1 MRFAARRL
9 RAIVAGVACLAIPLA
24 AAPLQPAFS
33 QAAEKVTVRFT
44 WKLKGEYAPL
54 FVALDK
60 GYYKA
65 EGLDVDL
72 AEGSGAQTVL
82 KLLASGNEKFGYGPA
97 VSAAQA
103 VSQGLPVKV
112 VALYQTK
119 APMGVISFPDVALK
133 SPKDLEGK
141 RLAISV
147 GETFGDMLA
156 SFTRINNVD
165 IGKIQQIQMDASA
178 RTSQFLTRKI
188 DVMSVYLSNEW
199 PQIEKRANVKFNILR
214 VSDFG
219 LNLLGASIIVGNAFA
234 EQNPETVRKLLRATA
249 KGYRDAMADPKAAA
263 KTMAKYM
270 KVPEDPEVL
279 DRQVEATVLST
290 NAPAGK
296 PIGWQEAARLAGQSG
311 LAEGDRRPARDQ
323 AAERVLYQRLS
334 AVGSR
339 RARPAGWPKR
349 AQRGLSP
356 ATPSAVPRAIRPTR
370 AKATRGQRHVLPCA
384 RGAIDL
390 AFLRPCPPCGPR
402 TVS

>member
-1 MRFAARRL
+1 MKPAARKLIVASGPSCLQPQLGSRRL
-9 RAIVAGVACLAIPLA
+9 RKRPKKL
-24 AAPLQPAFS
+24 
-33 QAAEKVTVRFT
+33 TVRFT

-65 EGLDVDL
+65 EGLEVDL

-119 APMGVISFPDVALK
+119 APMGVISFPDVPLK
-133 SPKDLEGK
+133 TPKDLEGK

-147 GETFGDMLA
+147 GETFGDMLGP
-156 SFTRINNVD
+156 FTRINNVD
-165 IGKIQQIQMDASA
+165 IEKIQRIQMDASA

-199 PQIEKRANVKFNILR
+199 PQIEKRANVKFNVLR

-219 LNLLGASIIVGNAFA
+219 LNLLGASIIVSNAFA
-234 EQNPETVRKLLRATA
+234 EQNPETIKKLLRATA
-249 KGYRDAMADPKAAA
+249 KGYRDAIADPKEAA
-263 KTMAKYM
+263 KAMAKYM

-279 DRQVEATVLST
+279 DRQVEATVVST
-290 NAPAGK
+290 NAPQGK
-296 PIGWQEAARLAGQSG
+296 PVGWQDSA
-311 LAEGDRRPARDQ
+311 DWQ
-323 AAERVLYQRLS
+323 ANLTLLKETGGISEVKPLGTYFS
-334 AVGSR
+334 N
-339 RARPAGWPKR
+339 
-349 AQRGLSP
+349 
-356 ATPSAVPRAIRPTR
+356 
-370 AKATRGQRHVLPCA
+370 
-384 RGAIDL
+384 D
-390 AFLRPCPPCGPR
+390 FLQ
-402 TVS
+402 